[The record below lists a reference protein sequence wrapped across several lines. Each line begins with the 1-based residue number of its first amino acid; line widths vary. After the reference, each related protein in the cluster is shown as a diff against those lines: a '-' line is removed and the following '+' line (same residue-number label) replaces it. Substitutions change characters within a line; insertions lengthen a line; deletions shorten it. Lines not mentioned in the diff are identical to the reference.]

1 MNFLQKRNRLRD
13 LEKELMIVRG
23 KEVREFGM
31 DMYTLL
37 NSMDRGAWW
46 AALHGVAKSQTL
58 LNDCAC
64 THTHTHTHKTRTCI
78 EHESCSMLYGRLVGR
93 RVWGR
98 MDACICI
105 AESLWCPPETVTT
118 LLIGY
123 TLKLFLQIC
132 FNGSF

>member
-46 AALHGVAKSQTL
+46 AALHGVAKSKTL
-58 LNDCAC
+58 LNDCAY
-64 THTHTHTHKTRTCI
+64 THTHTHTHNKDLYRT
-78 EHESCSMLYGRLVGR
+78 
-93 RVWGR
+93 
-98 MDACICI
+98 
-105 AESLWCPPETVTT
+105 
-118 LLIGY
+118 
-123 TLKLFLQIC
+123 
-132 FNGSF
+132 